1 MEYDEAAAIGTFC
14 TENGCSFVITTAQYS
29 VLKKAIERVLQ
40 VYVKE
45 IMLKSTFETDLG
57 ADSID
62 LAQIFRIVERETGNQ
77 ISVNEPERVVTVE
90 DALKLVVKSSPYQ
103 KQGNNA
109 NS

>member
-1 MEYDEAAAIGTFC
+1 MEYDEVAEIGSFC

-45 IMLKSTFETDLG
+45 IMLKSTFESDLG

-62 LAQIFRIVERETGNQ
+62 LAQIFQIVERETGNR
-77 ISVNEPERVVTVE
+77 IDIKDPARVKTVE
-90 DALKLVVKSSPYQ
+90 DALRLVVKSSPYQ
-103 KQGNNA
+103 KKDENP
-109 NS
+109 